1 MGVGVSMDSGAVGD
15 EAPYAVSVISTAAM
29 DQELPAQSPLY
40 GPPQPPYDGDALLGQ
55 AFAQRLQPPLGFSGG
70 SYALNTQWD
79 AGSPVDPPDSA
90 LPGLRDGAYPFS
102 QRLKSQGDQGIMDA
116 LLRQGGSYLDVCQP
130 AYVSDE
136 EPVGR

>member
-1 MGVGVSMDSGAVGD
+1 MGVGVPMEPGTVGD
-15 EAPYAVSVISTAAM
+15 EAPYAESAISAAPVA
-29 DQELPAQSPLY
+29 QALQAQSPLY

-102 QRLKSQGDQGIMDA
+102 QRLKCQGDQGLMDT
-116 LLRQGGSYLDVCQP
+116 LLRQGGSYLDVCQRG
-130 AYVSDE
+130 YVSDE
-136 EPVGR
+136 APLGR